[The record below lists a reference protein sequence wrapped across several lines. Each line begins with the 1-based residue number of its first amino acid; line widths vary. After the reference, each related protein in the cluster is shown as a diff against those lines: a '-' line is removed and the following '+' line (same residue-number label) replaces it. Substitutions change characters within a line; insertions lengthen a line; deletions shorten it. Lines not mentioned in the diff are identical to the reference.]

1 MATLGTENTSADR
14 YLHMPKDLVTNQ
26 ADISI
31 DEQDE
36 VLWEVEFAA
45 SQDTLDRLAAQARAH
60 RTAGRTKKISA

>member
-1 MATLGTENTSADR
+1 
-14 YLHMPKDLVTNQ
+14 MPKDLVTNQ